1 MSCGNPRNAP
11 CRGVLERVYSYL
23 DSELDQTGY
32 EKIRPPGNDANFK
45 QPVQRLRFPAARA
58 WRRASPPASPRTAA
72 ITAVFACQ
80 IESHRYW
87 QQLAGRTSPYGG
99 DFTVAGLPDD
109 ETC

>member
-1 MSCGNPRNAP
+1 MSGGNPRNAP
-11 CRGVLERVYSYL
+11 CRDVLERVYSYL

-87 QQLAGRTSPYGG
+87 QQLAGRTSPIRR
-99 DFTVAGLPDD
+99 GLHGRGAPR
-109 ETC
+109 